1 MNRFQVKLGHLS
13 NYIRNFSP
21 IKSIAIME
29 RIVNHPILTIPQE
42 GEHTFLF
49 NGKPVTGMKGFTIAA
64 ALHQAGYPVHSHS
77 VNGRNRSLNCGIG
90 KCGACE
96 MLVDGEVKR
105 ICITKVDNVKEVS
118 EITVQN
124 YTTDSQIEPREEPV
138 EIYRTDVAIIGAG
151 PAGLACRETLKELG
165 LNSIVIDSND
175 KIGGQFLMQT
185 HAFFFF
191 EKERRFGGMR
201 GFDIAKTL
209 AGDDHSGI
217 FLHSTVWDIL
227 QNKRIAV
234 KDMLNHKNFYVEA
247 QALIVATG
255 AVPFMPTFENDDV
268 PGVYTAAVV
277 QKMMN
282 AEFTLL
288 GKNILTVGAGNIG
301 YLTSYQLMQAGAKVK
316 AILEAMPREGGFPV
330 QANRIRRLGIPIYT
344 SHMLLKA
351 IPNQD
356 RTGITGA
363 VVCECENFKPIPGT
377 EKVIDGIDVINIC
390 TGLIPDNQLLTKG
403 QYTFGKRCAGVG
415 DAVRIGE
422 GTTAVL
428 RGKQA
433 AYEIAQELGVRFNYN
448 DYLQISKEYID
459 SQQHPIRIK
468 EESPRPTPER
478 QAQRPFV
485 RLDCLYGFACNPCSF
500 ACPQKAITKSSTSV
514 TPEIDYEKCTGCM
527 QCVSHCPGLAIFGYD
542 TRKQNLFLPVE
553 YEVEE
558 GAEVWL
564 VDDNGKKQGE
574 GIIEKVLKKPTKT
587 NVARVKAAGM
597 ENDALL
603 NITGFIVKENYPE
616 EIDFKQEPECESE
629 TYVCH
634 CEDVSL
640 DELLSAI
647 GDRKYISVDEV
658 KHITRLGM
666 GPCRGKRCIPRLR
679 MKLREKG
686 IELVGDATPR
696 APLSTR
702 FVLGEMYPQRQIAD
716 TYKVDSGK
724 QVRKTEVLIAGGGI
738 GGSALFR
745 YFSEAG
751 KKTVLINA
759 DRGSSWRNIGGGRPA
774 FSIPEL
780 AEIARNNQTIFEE
793 TQKEYDIHYRE
804 IRYITFAHDE
814 ATYNDLE
821 RSCGWSNAYLID
833 KKDFQKEVSPYFNTN
848 QNTYFAAQI
857 SQHCWQATPGRVIDF
872 IRNKGKERQGEVWED
887 THLVEVHKNG
897 GKYHVLLYTHDKRYI
912 EYECD
917 HFVNALGYSA
927 ERFARML
934 GLYTG
939 LYPVKHQALITHRL
953 PNLGKDGD
961 ILDMLID
968 RRKRNDFSAVYGQQ
982 FAETGQII
990 ACASPAVDAK
1000 AEISNFDELKFNTRR
1015 FMEIISEVFC
1025 DWIPSLAT
1033 VPVQATWSG
1042 YYVEPRYIIDPD
1054 NGLFVGLQGHGF
1066 MLAQYLAKLY
1076 VDKALGRTVPDYME
1090 RLRLDG
1096 DGISEKAF
1104 K

>member
-1 MNRFQVKLGHLS
+1 
-13 NYIRNFSP
+13 
-21 IKSIAIME
+21 ME

-316 AILEAMPREGGFPV
+316 AILEAMPHEGGFPV

-745 YFSEAG
+745 YFAEAG
-751 KKTVLINA
+751 KKTALINA

-804 IRYITFAHDE
+804 IRYITFAHGE

-872 IRNKGKERQGEVWED
+872 IRNKGKERQGEVLED

>member
-1 MNRFQVKLGHLS
+1 
-13 NYIRNFSP
+13 
-21 IKSIAIME
+21 ME

-316 AILEAMPREGGFPV
+316 AILEAMPHEGGFPV

-351 IPNQD
+351 IPNLD

-553 YEVEE
+553 YEVEV

-745 YFSEAG
+745 YFAEAG
-751 KKTVLINA
+751 KKTALINA

>member
-1 MNRFQVKLGHLS
+1 
-13 NYIRNFSP
+13 
-21 IKSIAIME
+21 ME

-118 EITVQN
+118 EITEQN

-316 AILEAMPREGGFPV
+316 AILEAMPHEGGFPV

-745 YFSEAG
+745 YFAEAG
-751 KKTVLINA
+751 KKTALINA

-872 IRNKGKERQGEVWED
+872 IRNKGKERQGEVLED

>member
-1 MNRFQVKLGHLS
+1 
-13 NYIRNFSP
+13 
-21 IKSIAIME
+21 ME

-316 AILEAMPREGGFPV
+316 AILEAMPHEGGFPV

-377 EKVIDGIDVINIC
+377 EKEIDGIDVINIC

-415 DAVRIGE
+415 DAARIGE

-745 YFSEAG
+745 YFAEAG
-751 KKTVLINA
+751 KKTALINA

-872 IRNKGKERQGEVWED
+872 IRNKGKERQGEVLED

-1054 NGLFVGLQGHGF
+1054 DGLFVGLQGHGF

>member
-1 MNRFQVKLGHLS
+1 
-13 NYIRNFSP
+13 
-21 IKSIAIME
+21 ME

-42 GEHTFLF
+42 EEHTFLF

-316 AILEAMPREGGFPV
+316 AILEAMPHEGGFPV

-745 YFSEAG
+745 YFAEAG
-751 KKTVLINA
+751 KKTALINA

-872 IRNKGKERQGEVWED
+872 IRNKGKERQGEVLED

>member
-1 MNRFQVKLGHLS
+1 
-13 NYIRNFSP
+13 
-21 IKSIAIME
+21 ME

-468 EESPRPTPER
+468 EESPKPTPER

>member
-1 MNRFQVKLGHLS
+1 
-13 NYIRNFSP
+13 
-21 IKSIAIME
+21 ME

-124 YTTDSQIEPREEPV
+124 YTTDSPIEPREEPV

-316 AILEAMPREGGFPV
+316 AILEAMPHEGGFPV

-745 YFSEAG
+745 YFAEAG
-751 KKTVLINA
+751 KKTALINA

-872 IRNKGKERQGEVWED
+872 IRNKGKERQGEVLED

>member
-1 MNRFQVKLGHLS
+1 
-13 NYIRNFSP
+13 
-21 IKSIAIME
+21 ME

-316 AILEAMPREGGFPV
+316 AILEAMPHEGGFPV

-363 VVCECENFKPIPGT
+363 FVCECENFKPIPGT

-415 DAVRIGE
+415 DAIRIGE

-459 SQQHPIRIK
+459 SQQHLIRIK

-745 YFSEAG
+745 YFAEAG

-872 IRNKGKERQGEVWED
+872 IRNKGKERQGEVLED

>member
-1 MNRFQVKLGHLS
+1 
-13 NYIRNFSP
+13 
-21 IKSIAIME
+21 ME

-175 KIGGQFLMQT
+175 KIGGQFLMQN

-316 AILEAMPREGGFPV
+316 AILEAMPHEGGFPV

-745 YFSEAG
+745 YFAEAG
-751 KKTVLINA
+751 KKTALINA

-872 IRNKGKERQGEVWED
+872 IRNKGKERQGEVLED

>member
-1 MNRFQVKLGHLS
+1 
-13 NYIRNFSP
+13 
-21 IKSIAIME
+21 ME

-268 PGVYTAAVV
+268 PGVYTAAVI

-316 AILEAMPREGGFPV
+316 AILEAMPHEGGFPV

-1076 VDKALGRTVPDYME
+1076 VNKALGRTVPDYME

>member
-1 MNRFQVKLGHLS
+1 
-13 NYIRNFSP
+13 
-21 IKSIAIME
+21 ME

-124 YTTDSQIEPREEPV
+124 YTTDSQKEPREEQV
-138 EIYRTDVAIIGAG
+138 EIYRTDVAIIGAV

-316 AILEAMPREGGFPV
+316 AILEAMPHEGGFPV

-351 IPNQD
+351 IPNLD

-745 YFSEAG
+745 YFAEAG
-751 KKTVLINA
+751 KKTALINA

-872 IRNKGKERQGEVWED
+872 IRNKGKERQGEVLED

-939 LYPVKHQALITHRL
+939 LYPVKYQALITHRL
-953 PNLGKDGD
+953 PNLGKNGD

>member
-1 MNRFQVKLGHLS
+1 
-13 NYIRNFSP
+13 
-21 IKSIAIME
+21 ME

-316 AILEAMPREGGFPV
+316 AILEAMPHEGGFPV

-553 YEVEE
+553 YEVEV

-745 YFSEAG
+745 YFAEAG
-751 KKTVLINA
+751 KKTALINA

>member
-1 MNRFQVKLGHLS
+1 
-13 NYIRNFSP
+13 
-21 IKSIAIME
+21 ME

-316 AILEAMPREGGFPV
+316 AILEAMPHEGGFPV

-745 YFSEAG
+745 YFAEAG
-751 KKTVLINA
+751 KKTALINA

-872 IRNKGKERQGEVWED
+872 IRNKGKERQGEVLED
-887 THLVEVHKNG
+887 THLVKVHKNG

>member
-1 MNRFQVKLGHLS
+1 
-13 NYIRNFSP
+13 
-21 IKSIAIME
+21 ME

-118 EITVQN
+118 ETTVQN

-316 AILEAMPREGGFPV
+316 AILEAMPHEGGFPV

-433 AYEIAQELGVRFNYN
+433 AYEIAQELGARFNYN

-745 YFSEAG
+745 YFAEAG

>member
-1 MNRFQVKLGHLS
+1 
-13 NYIRNFSP
+13 
-21 IKSIAIME
+21 ME

-268 PGVYTAAVV
+268 PRVYTAAVV

-316 AILEAMPREGGFPV
+316 AILEAMPHEGGFPV

-745 YFSEAG
+745 YFAEAG
-751 KKTVLINA
+751 KKTALINA

-872 IRNKGKERQGEVWED
+872 IRNKGKERQGEVLED

>member
-1 MNRFQVKLGHLS
+1 
-13 NYIRNFSP
+13 
-21 IKSIAIME
+21 ME

-316 AILEAMPREGGFPV
+316 AILEAMPHEGGFPV

-351 IPNQD
+351 IPNLD

-553 YEVEE
+553 YEVEV

-574 GIIEKVLKKPTKT
+574 GIIEQVLKKPTKT

-647 GDRKYISVDEV
+647 GDRKYISADEV

-745 YFSEAG
+745 YFAEAG

-872 IRNKGKERQGEVWED
+872 IRNKGKERQGEVLED

-953 PNLGKDGD
+953 PNMGKDGD

>member
-1 MNRFQVKLGHLS
+1 
-13 NYIRNFSP
+13 
-21 IKSIAIME
+21 ME

-316 AILEAMPREGGFPV
+316 AILEAMPHEGGFPV

-745 YFSEAG
+745 YFAEAG
-751 KKTVLINA
+751 KKTALINA

-872 IRNKGKERQGEVWED
+872 IRNKGKERQGEVLED

-927 ERFARML
+927 ECFARML

-968 RRKRNDFSAVYGQQ
+968 RRKRNDFPAVYGQQ

>member
-1 MNRFQVKLGHLS
+1 
-13 NYIRNFSP
+13 
-21 IKSIAIME
+21 ME

-316 AILEAMPREGGFPV
+316 AILEAMPHEGGFPV

-351 IPNQD
+351 IPDLD

-514 TPEIDYEKCTGCM
+514 TPEINYEKCTGCM

-553 YEVEE
+553 YEVEV
-558 GAEVWL
+558 GTEVWL

-745 YFSEAG
+745 YFAEAG

-953 PNLGKDGD
+953 PNLGKNGD

>member
-1 MNRFQVKLGHLS
+1 
-13 NYIRNFSP
+13 
-21 IKSIAIME
+21 ME

-316 AILEAMPREGGFPV
+316 AILEAMPHEGGFPV

-351 IPNQD
+351 IPDLD

-745 YFSEAG
+745 YFAEAG
-751 KKTVLINA
+751 KKTALINA

-872 IRNKGKERQGEVWED
+872 IRNKGKERQGEVLED

>member
-1 MNRFQVKLGHLS
+1 
-13 NYIRNFSP
+13 
-21 IKSIAIME
+21 ME

-316 AILEAMPREGGFPV
+316 AILEAMPHEGGFPV

-745 YFSEAG
+745 YFAEAG
-751 KKTVLINA
+751 KKTALINA

-872 IRNKGKERQGEVWED
+872 IRNKGKERQGEVLED

-953 PNLGKDGD
+953 RILGKDGD

>member
-1 MNRFQVKLGHLS
+1 
-13 NYIRNFSP
+13 
-21 IKSIAIME
+21 ME

-751 KKTVLINA
+751 KK
-759 DRGSSWRNIGGGRPA
+759 DR
-774 FSIPEL
+774 
-780 AEIARNNQTIFEE
+780 
-793 TQKEYDIHYRE
+793 
-804 IRYITFAHDE
+804 
-814 ATYNDLE
+814 
-821 RSCGWSNAYLID
+821 AY
-833 KKDFQKEVSPYFNTN
+833 
-848 QNTYFAAQI
+848 
-857 SQHCWQATPGRVIDF
+857 
-872 IRNKGKERQGEVWED
+872 
-887 THLVEVHKNG
+887 
-897 GKYHVLLYTHDKRYI
+897 
-912 EYECD
+912 
-917 HFVNALGYSA
+917 
-927 ERFARML
+927 
-934 GLYTG
+934 
-939 LYPVKHQALITHRL
+939 
-953 PNLGKDGD
+953 
-961 ILDMLID
+961 
-968 RRKRNDFSAVYGQQ
+968 
-982 FAETGQII
+982 
-990 ACASPAVDAK
+990 
-1000 AEISNFDELKFNTRR
+1000 
-1015 FMEIISEVFC
+1015 
-1025 DWIPSLAT
+1025 
-1033 VPVQATWSG
+1033 
-1042 YYVEPRYIIDPD
+1042 
-1054 NGLFVGLQGHGF
+1054 
-1066 MLAQYLAKLY
+1066 
-1076 VDKALGRTVPDYME
+1076 
-1090 RLRLDG
+1090 
-1096 DGISEKAF
+1096 
-1104 K
+1104 

>member
-1 MNRFQVKLGHLS
+1 
-13 NYIRNFSP
+13 
-21 IKSIAIME
+21 ME

-316 AILEAMPREGGFPV
+316 AILEAMPHEGGFPV

-478 QAQRPFV
+478 QAQLPFV

-872 IRNKGKERQGEVWED
+872 IRNKGKERQGEVLED

>member
-1 MNRFQVKLGHLS
+1 
-13 NYIRNFSP
+13 
-21 IKSIAIME
+21 ME

-138 EIYRTDVAIIGAG
+138 EIYRTDVTIIGAG

-316 AILEAMPREGGFPV
+316 AILEAMPHEGGFPV

-351 IPNQD
+351 IPNLD

>member
-1 MNRFQVKLGHLS
+1 
-13 NYIRNFSP
+13 
-21 IKSIAIME
+21 ME

-316 AILEAMPREGGFPV
+316 AILEAMPHEGGFPV

-363 VVCECENFKPIPGT
+363 VVCECENFKPITGT

-745 YFSEAG
+745 YFAEAG
-751 KKTVLINA
+751 KKTALINA

-872 IRNKGKERQGEVWED
+872 IRNKGKERQGEVLED

>member
-1 MNRFQVKLGHLS
+1 
-13 NYIRNFSP
+13 
-21 IKSIAIME
+21 ME

-316 AILEAMPREGGFPV
+316 AILEAMPHEGGFPV

-433 AYEIAQELGVRFNYN
+433 AYEIAQELGARFNYN

-745 YFSEAG
+745 YFAEAG
-751 KKTVLINA
+751 KKTALINA

-872 IRNKGKERQGEVWED
+872 IRNKGKERQGEVLED

>member
-1 MNRFQVKLGHLS
+1 
-13 NYIRNFSP
+13 
-21 IKSIAIME
+21 ME

-124 YTTDSQIEPREEPV
+124 YTTDFQIEPREEPV

-316 AILEAMPREGGFPV
+316 AILEAMPHEGGFPV

-745 YFSEAG
+745 YFAEAG
-751 KKTVLINA
+751 KKTALINA

-872 IRNKGKERQGEVWED
+872 IRNKGKERQGEVLED

-939 LYPVKHQALITHRL
+939 LYPVKYQALITHRL
-953 PNLGKDGD
+953 PNLGKNGD

>member
-1 MNRFQVKLGHLS
+1 
-13 NYIRNFSP
+13 
-21 IKSIAIME
+21 ME

-316 AILEAMPREGGFPV
+316 AILEAMPHEGGFPV

-351 IPNQD
+351 IPDLD

-514 TPEIDYEKCTGCM
+514 TPEINYEKCTGCM

-745 YFSEAG
+745 YFAEAG
-751 KKTVLINA
+751 KKTALINA

-872 IRNKGKERQGEVWED
+872 IRNKGKERQGEVLED

>member
-1 MNRFQVKLGHLS
+1 
-13 NYIRNFSP
+13 
-21 IKSIAIME
+21 ME

-316 AILEAMPREGGFPV
+316 AILEAMPHEGGFPV

-478 QAQRPFV
+478 QAQLPFV

-745 YFSEAG
+745 YFAEAG
-751 KKTVLINA
+751 KKTALINA

-872 IRNKGKERQGEVWED
+872 IRNKGKERQGEVLED

>member
-1 MNRFQVKLGHLS
+1 
-13 NYIRNFSP
+13 
-21 IKSIAIME
+21 ME

-151 PAGLACRETLKELG
+151 PAGLACRENLKELG

-316 AILEAMPREGGFPV
+316 AILEAMPHEGGFPV

-745 YFSEAG
+745 YFAEAG
-751 KKTVLINA
+751 KKTALINA

-872 IRNKGKERQGEVWED
+872 IRNKGKERQGEVLED

>member
-1 MNRFQVKLGHLS
+1 
-13 NYIRNFSP
+13 
-21 IKSIAIME
+21 ME

-316 AILEAMPREGGFPV
+316 AILEAMPHEGGFPV

-603 NITGFIVKENYPE
+603 NISGFIVNENYPD
-616 EIDFKQEPECESE
+616 EIYFKQEPECESE

-745 YFSEAG
+745 YFAEAG
-751 KKTVLINA
+751 KKTALINA

-872 IRNKGKERQGEVWED
+872 IRNKGKERQGEVLED

>member
-1 MNRFQVKLGHLS
+1 
-13 NYIRNFSP
+13 
-21 IKSIAIME
+21 ME

-316 AILEAMPREGGFPV
+316 AILEAMPHEGGFPV

-603 NITGFIVKENYPE
+603 NITGFIVKENYLE

-745 YFSEAG
+745 YFAEAG
-751 KKTVLINA
+751 KKTALINA

-872 IRNKGKERQGEVWED
+872 IRNKGKERQGEVLED

-953 PNLGKDGD
+953 PNLGKNGD

>member
-1 MNRFQVKLGHLS
+1 
-13 NYIRNFSP
+13 
-21 IKSIAIME
+21 ME

-478 QAQRPFV
+478 QAQLPFV

-745 YFSEAG
+745 YFAEAG

-872 IRNKGKERQGEVWED
+872 IRNKGKERQGEVLED

>member
-1 MNRFQVKLGHLS
+1 
-13 NYIRNFSP
+13 
-21 IKSIAIME
+21 ME

-759 DRGSSWRNIGGGRPA
+759 DRGS
-774 FSIPEL
+774 
-780 AEIARNNQTIFEE
+780 
-793 TQKEYDIHYRE
+793 
-804 IRYITFAHDE
+804 
-814 ATYNDLE
+814 
-821 RSCGWSNAYLID
+821 
-833 KKDFQKEVSPYFNTN
+833 
-848 QNTYFAAQI
+848 
-857 SQHCWQATPGRVIDF
+857 
-872 IRNKGKERQGEVWED
+872 
-887 THLVEVHKNG
+887 
-897 GKYHVLLYTHDKRYI
+897 
-912 EYECD
+912 
-917 HFVNALGYSA
+917 
-927 ERFARML
+927 
-934 GLYTG
+934 
-939 LYPVKHQALITHRL
+939 
-953 PNLGKDGD
+953 
-961 ILDMLID
+961 
-968 RRKRNDFSAVYGQQ
+968 
-982 FAETGQII
+982 
-990 ACASPAVDAK
+990 
-1000 AEISNFDELKFNTRR
+1000 
-1015 FMEIISEVFC
+1015 
-1025 DWIPSLAT
+1025 
-1033 VPVQATWSG
+1033 
-1042 YYVEPRYIIDPD
+1042 
-1054 NGLFVGLQGHGF
+1054 
-1066 MLAQYLAKLY
+1066 
-1076 VDKALGRTVPDYME
+1076 
-1090 RLRLDG
+1090 
-1096 DGISEKAF
+1096 
-1104 K
+1104 

>member
-1 MNRFQVKLGHLS
+1 
-13 NYIRNFSP
+13 
-21 IKSIAIME
+21 ME

-316 AILEAMPREGGFPV
+316 AILEVMPHEGGFPV

-745 YFSEAG
+745 YFAEAG
-751 KKTVLINA
+751 KKTALINA

-872 IRNKGKERQGEVWED
+872 IRNKGKERQGEVLED

>member
-1 MNRFQVKLGHLS
+1 
-13 NYIRNFSP
+13 
-21 IKSIAIME
+21 ME

-316 AILEAMPREGGFPV
+316 AILEAMPHEGGFPV

-351 IPNQD
+351 IPDLD

-433 AYEIAQELGVRFNYN
+433 AYEIAQELGARFNYN

-745 YFSEAG
+745 YFAEAG

>member
-1 MNRFQVKLGHLS
+1 
-13 NYIRNFSP
+13 
-21 IKSIAIME
+21 ME

-745 YFSEAG
+745 YFAEAG

>member
-1 MNRFQVKLGHLS
+1 
-13 NYIRNFSP
+13 
-21 IKSIAIME
+21 ME

-191 EKERRFGGMR
+191 EKEWRFGGMR

-316 AILEAMPREGGFPV
+316 AILEAMPYEGGFPV

-745 YFSEAG
+745 YFAEAG
-751 KKTVLINA
+751 KKTALINA

-872 IRNKGKERQGEVWED
+872 IRNKGKERQGEVLED

>member
-1 MNRFQVKLGHLS
+1 
-13 NYIRNFSP
+13 
-21 IKSIAIME
+21 ME

-316 AILEAMPREGGFPV
+316 AILEAMPHEGGFPV

-745 YFSEAG
+745 YFAEAG
-751 KKTVLINA
+751 KKTALINA

-872 IRNKGKERQGEVWED
+872 IRNKGKERQGEVLED

-927 ERFARML
+927 ERSARML